1 MPEKNI
7 FDKVRITVVEL
18 SGREDNAGELY
29 TSLFEDNY
37 SVMLIINPETGE
49 IIDANSSACKYYQY
63 TKEQI
68 IKMRIMD
75 INMLSPKQVHKEMQN
90 AKTERRNYFNFQ
102 HKLASGEIRDVEV
115 YSSPITL
122 AGQKVLY
129 SIVHDIS
136 ERKANERER
145 EKLISDL
152 EKALTKVKLLSGL
165 LPICASCK
173 NIRDDKGYWNQIES
187 YIRDHSEAEFS
198 HSICPDCAKRLY
210 PGLYEEE

>member
-7 FDKVRITVVEL
+7 FDKLRRTVVEL

-29 TSLFEDNY
+29 ASLFEDNY

-145 EKLISDL
+145 EKLISDF